1 MVVSTGV
8 DMQQSRRNADQSRTR
23 GPQTSGPSFPGNSD
37 AGDDAVA
44 RRAYQRFEERG
55 AEHGRDMDDWL
66 EAERELRRGEQA
78 GRNSERSSD
87 SDPDGSNEAA

>member
-1 MVVSTGV
+1 
-8 DMQQSRRNADQSRTR
+8 MQQSRRSADQSRKR
-23 GPQTSGPSFPGNSD
+23 EHEPSEPSGTGTIG

-55 AEHGRDMDDWL
+55 YEHGRDMDDWL

-78 GRNSERSSD
+78 GRGSDRSTD
-87 SDPDGSNEAA
+87 TDGSNDAA

>member
-1 MVVSTGV
+1 
-8 DMQQSRRNADQSRTR
+8 MQQSRRNADQSRKR
-23 GPQTSGPSFPGNSD
+23 GQEPGESSSMGNPG

-55 AEHGRDMDDWL
+55 YEHGRDMDDWL

-78 GRNSERSSD
+78 GRSTERSTET
-87 SDPDGSNEAA
+87 DGSNEAA